1 MRQGLG
7 EGPQGRGWLIQGQ
20 GGYGEH
26 SSQEAAWPWG
36 RKGLELPSADLGGG
50 RGVEPSG
57 GVVVPE
63 AGWCPELGRGR
74 MCKPGDS
81 MAAPDWGP

>member
-1 MRQGLG
+1 MREGLG
-7 EGPQGRGWLIQGQ
+7 EGPLGPGWLIQGQ
-20 GGYGEH
+20 GRHGER

-50 RGVEPSG
+50 RGLESSG

-63 AGWCPELGRGR
+63 ASRCPELGRGR
-74 MCKPGDS
+74 ICRPGDS
-81 MAAPDWGP
+81 MAAP